1 MGDNPAVG
9 FLCNV
14 GRAAVGISSLT
25 KWESVR
31 TRRLIRSR
39 QVVLVGLGDVL
50 PCKPYFLL
58 SSYPYVFISPSR
70 AFVATRLEIHR
81 PCLRFAGF
89 PEPNACYGGLMML
102 TAGWPS
108 MFYPPSH
115 R

>member
-9 FLCNV
+9 FLSNV
-14 GRAAVGISSLT
+14 GRAAVGMSSLT
-25 KWESVR
+25 NGKAYGPADSSDPDR
-31 TRRLIRSR
+31 F
-39 QVVLVGLGDVL
+39 VLVGLGDVL

-58 SSYPYVFISPSR
+58 SSYPYVFISPLR
-70 AFVATRLEIHR
+70 VFVAMHPETRR

-108 MFYPPSH
+108 MFCPPSH